1 MYLYALWFCPSVQLL
16 NCQMTVF
23 LSLRNLHPV
32 LLMSVSS
39 FHFLPHCTSI
49 LFCAAPSP
57 SSIMCSRSVMGIL
70 LTVREYTSFDL
81 QFSGKEQYGVCFPG
95 NLFLC
100 IRGCDENSPPE
111 ISFWEV
117 CPPMNSISHTCA
129 GTFLDD
135 RYAFLPHNPCIHGVL
150 LRSDQISRSVVSDS
164 LRPHESQH
172 TRPPC
177 PSPTPGVH
185 SDSRPSSQ

>member
-129 GTFLDD
+129 GTFLDG

-150 LRSDQISRSVVSDS
+150 LRSDQIRSVAQS
-164 LRPHESQH
+164 
-172 TRPPC
+172 C
-177 PSPTPGVH
+177 PTLCDPMNCSTPGLPVH
-185 SDSRPSSQ
+185 HQLLEFTQTHVH